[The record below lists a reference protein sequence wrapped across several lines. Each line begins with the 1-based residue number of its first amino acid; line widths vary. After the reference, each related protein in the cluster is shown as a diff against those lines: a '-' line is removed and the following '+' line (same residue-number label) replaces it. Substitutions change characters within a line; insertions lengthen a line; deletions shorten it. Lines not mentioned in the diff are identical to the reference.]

1 MKKLLLT
8 LTVVAATAL
17 TMYGQGRVS
26 FNNSVSGNIITITND
41 PARAAAGQGAPGA
54 VLGSTYS
61 IQLLWAPQGSYA
73 TEAAFLAAVL
83 GTGPAVAFLGTTGDA
98 ASNAGLFAGGATPN
112 PAGTSMP
119 VASYTMQARA
129 WYNNGQYATYAAAL
143 AGGANSTAKLG
154 GARIIRKTPSGL
166 TETPVPMKK
175 LLQAKA
181 DDIQMQPDDILF
193 IPTSARKMLEGRT
206 AEAAIQM
213 ATSAAL
219 ITVR

>member
-26 FNNSVSGNIITITND
+26 FNNSVSGNIITITSN
-41 PARAAAGQGAPGA
+41 ASQAAVGQGAPGA

-73 TEAAFLAAVL
+73 TEAAFLAALL
-83 GTGPAVAFLGTTGDA
+83 GSGPAVSFLGTTGDA

-119 VASYTMQARA
+119 VATYTMQARA
-129 WYNNGQYATYAAAL
+129 WYNNGQYATYDAAFAAGANVGFSAFFTMTPTVAPTPAPATTALQSFVVAGIVPEPSTFALAGLGAAAL
-143 AGGANSTAKLG
+143 LLF
-154 GARIIRKTPSGL
+154 RRRK
-166 TETPVPMKK
+166 
-175 LLQAKA
+175 
-181 DDIQMQPDDILF
+181 
-193 IPTSARKMLEGRT
+193 
-206 AEAAIQM
+206 
-213 ATSAAL
+213 
-219 ITVR
+219 